1 MKSKIENE
9 VRFLKVYALTT
20 SLLGVAFLFY
30 SYIGNNDTQK
40 FKEIDVERIN
50 IVEKNGDLKIV
61 LSNQDR
67 QHPGIVNGKIIERD
81 HPRPPGLL
89 FFNHLGDEMGGL
101 AFGDNGPNG
110 HWGSL
115 TFDKVRGDQ
124 TIGFRHLEGENG
136 SYSSALEM
144 WQQPNIPGD
153 VWISK
158 LDSIRK
164 IKDETERK
172 AGLKA
177 MRDNDELMT
186 RRLYLGKTRDN
197 ASLLEMLDT
206 KGRTR
211 IVMMVDA
218 SGLPKLEFWDETG
231 NVIYSIPENKKLK

>member
-9 VRFLKVYALTT
+9 VRFLKLYALIT
-20 SLLGVAFLFY
+20 SLFGVIFLLY
-30 SYIGNNDTQK
+30 SYTGINGKQS

-61 LSNQDR
+61 LSNQER
-67 QHPGIVNGKIIERD
+67 QHPGISNGKIIERD
-81 HPRPPGLL
+81 HPRAPGLL

-136 SYSSALEM
+136 TYSSAIEI

-153 VWISK
+153 VWIAK

-164 IKDETERK
+164 IKDETKRK
-172 AGLKA
+172 AGLKT

-186 RRLYLGKTRDN
+186 RRMYLGKTRDN

-211 IVMMVDA
+211 IVMMVD
-218 SGLPKLEFWDETG
+218 SKGVPKLEFWDETG
-231 NVIYSIPENKKLK
+231 KVVYRIPESKK